1 MNSIQSK
8 RRMLFNFTITELI
21 LLLLFL
27 VLIITGVMISRLQQ
41 ENKNLESTLAQL
53 QEDNTTLQELKD
65 YIKDTIGEGEFTKAQ
80 IDELARKLVLATGLK
95 IDNKKLKEELAQL
108 IKENEEKLGKY
119 DYYKKKAE
127 TLGAGLPPC
136 WPRSNDVTNP
146 EYLFDVDITDQGII
160 LFSTD
165 KRYPHRVE
173 DRKQLPVQNLVTDSA
188 LSLDDFLSQ
197 TMPVFSLS
205 ERKECRHYVLFR
217 DLTGNDKQYF
227 KNMMETI
234 NARFYNYENK

>member
-1 MNSIQSK
+1 MILYFKMLRIGSLNIHEWRNRSGKCTVDEITTLLIQSN
-8 RRMLFNFTITELI
+8 LD
-21 LLLLFL
+21 
-27 VLIITGVMISRLQQ
+27 IIG
-41 ENKNLESTLAQL
+41 L
-53 QEDNTTLQELKD
+53 QETSEKPL
-65 YIKDTIGEGEFTKAQ
+65 
-80 IDELARKLVLATGLK
+80 
-95 IDNKKLKEELAQL
+95 KKLA
-108 IKENEEKLGKY
+108 EKLGKY

-188 LSLDDFLSQ
+188 LSPDDFLSQ

>member
-80 IDELARKLVLATGLK
+80 IDELAR
-95 IDNKKLKEELAQL
+95 NH
-108 IKENEEKLGKY
+108 NS
-119 DYYKKKAE
+119 
-127 TLGAGLPPC
+127 
-136 WPRSNDVTNP
+136 R
-146 EYLFDVDITDQGII
+146 
-160 LFSTD
+160 
-165 KRYPHRVE
+165 
-173 DRKQLPVQNLVTDSA
+173 
-188 LSLDDFLSQ
+188 
-197 TMPVFSLS
+197 
-205 ERKECRHYVLFR
+205 
-217 DLTGNDKQYF
+217 
-227 KNMMETI
+227 
-234 NARFYNYENK
+234 NY